1 MRRMADRQEQKKTLL
16 TLVASVVTLDAIM
29 IGAYFALHVGGRAM
43 KTQQTYVAVW
53 VVLTLIIVTTMMKR
67 IRAARRRR

>member
-1 MRRMADRQEQKKTLL
+1 MADRQEQKKNLL
-16 TLVASVVTLDAIM
+16 ILVASVVTLDTIM
-29 IGAYFALHVGGRAM
+29 IGAYFALHVGGRAV
-43 KTQQTYVAVW
+43 KTQQTYVAAW